1 MRHPSTTAHQ
11 GKLMNS
17 LLNVGMSAAVSIAC
31 LAFAPAHAA
40 TSVLD
45 TVKQRGVLNCG
56 TDNSAPGFGYL
67 NTKTGEME
75 GLDVDM
81 CRAVAAA
88 VLGDAKKVKFV
99 NVTDKSRF
107 NAVQTNQVDVVFAHT
122 TVKPARESAITVDFL
137 PIYFYDGNGVMVK
150 GAKIKSVKEL
160 KGGTLCTTQGSATE
174 QTLSTYIKAQGWGS
188 TTKVL
193 TYENLEKLFAAMDS
207 GRCTGMS
214 TDRSALASWKAN
226 APKPADY
233 TILPETLDKSP
244 FAGFVVANDS
254 RWRNALRWVTYSLFQ
269 AEESKIAAAD
279 VAKAGAAEDPFIRK
293 FLGTDG
299 SFGPDFG
306 LPADFVSKTIQQV
319 GNFGEIYDRNLGP
332 ATPNRVDRKGT
343 LNAPWSEGGALYS
356 PPWI

>member
-1 MRHPSTTAHQ
+1 MKPFAKFTRVIAA
-11 GKLMNS
+11 
-17 LLNVGMSAAVSIAC
+17 AAVCVAASQ
-31 LAFAPAHAA
+31 AHAV
-40 TSVLD
+40 SLLD

-99 NVTDKSRF
+99 VVTDKSRF
-107 NAVQTNQVDVVFAHT
+107 SAVQTNQVDVVFAHT
-122 TVKPARESAITVDFL
+122 TVKPARESAITIDFL
-137 PIYFYDGNGVMVK
+137 PIYFYDGTGVMVK
-150 GAKIKSVKEL
+150 GNKFKSVKDL
-160 KGGTLCTTQGSATE
+160 KGATLCTTQGSATE
-174 QTLSTYIKAQGWGS
+174 QTLSGYIKSQNWGA

-193 TYENLEKLFAAMDS
+193 TYENLEKLFAAMES

-214 TDRSALASWKAN
+214 TDRSALSSWKAN

-233 TILPETLDKSP
+233 NILPETLDKSP
-244 FAGFVVANDS
+244 FAGFTVANDS
-254 RWRNALRWVTYSLFQ
+254 RWRNALRWITYALFQ
-269 AEESKIAAAD
+269 AEEDKVGTKEI
-279 VAKAGAAEDPFIRK
+279 AKAMTTNDPFLQK
-293 FLGTDG
+293 FLGING

-306 LPADFVSKTIQQV
+306 LPVDFVTKMLIQV
-319 GNFGEIYDRNLGP
+319 GNYGDIYERNLGP
-332 ATPNRVDRKGT
+332 KTPNFMDRKGT
-343 LNAPWSEGGALYS
+343 LNAPHTQGGALYS

>member
-1 MRHPSTTAHQ
+1 MKPIAQAIR
-11 GKLMNS
+11 G
-17 LLNVGMSAAVSIAC
+17 VAALTVIA
-31 LAFAPAHAA
+31 AA
-40 TSVLD
+40 SQANAAGSVLD

-75 GLDVDM
+75 GLDVDL

-99 NVTDKSRF
+99 TVTDKSRF

-122 TVKPARESAITVDFL
+122 TVKPGRESAITVDFL

-150 GAKIKSVKEL
+150 GSKIKSVKDL
-160 KGGTLCTTQGSATE
+160 NGATLCTTQGSATE
-174 QTLSTYIKAQGWGS
+174 QTLAGYIKAQGWNAQ
-188 TTKVL
+188 TKVL
-193 TYENLEKLFAAMDS
+193 TYENLEKLFAAMES
-207 GRCTGMS
+207 GRCNGMS

-226 APKPADY
+226 APKPTDY
-233 TILPETLDKSP
+233 TILPEMLDKSP
-244 FAGFVVANDS
+244 FAGFTVANDS
-254 RWRNALRWVTYSLFQ
+254 RWRNALRWITYATFQ
-269 AEESKIAAAD
+269 AEESKVSSKTLDASLKS
-279 VAKAGAAEDPFIRK
+279 VDPFVQK
-293 FLGTDG
+293 FLGVNA

-306 LPADFVSKTIQQV
+306 LPADFVAKIIGQV
-319 GNFGEIYDRNLGP
+319 GNFGEIYERNLGP
-332 ATPNRVDRKGT
+332 KTPNYIDRKGT

>member
-1 MRHPSTTAHQ
+1 MKPIAHAIR
-11 GKLMNS
+11 GL
-17 LLNVGMSAAVSIAC
+17 AALTLVA
-31 LAFAPAHAA
+31 AATQAHAA
-40 TSVLD
+40 GSVLD
-45 TVKQRGVLNCG
+45 SVKQRGVLNCG

-75 GLDVDM
+75 GLDVDL

-99 NVTDKSRF
+99 TVTDKSRF

-122 TVKPARESAITVDFL
+122 TVKPGRESAITVDFL

-150 GAKIKSVKEL
+150 GSKIRSVKDL
-160 KGGTLCTTQGSATE
+160 DGATICTTQGSATE
-174 QTLSTYIKAQGWGS
+174 QTLAGYIKAQNWKP

-193 TYENLEKLFAAMDS
+193 TYENLEKLFAAMES
-207 GRCTGMS
+207 GRCNGMS

-244 FAGFVVANDS
+244 FAGFTVANDS
-254 RWRNALRWVTYSLFQ
+254 RWRNALRWITYATFQ
-269 AEESKIAAAD
+269 AEESKISSKTLDASMKSA
-279 VAKAGAAEDPFIRK
+279 DPFVQK
-293 FLGTDG
+293 FLGVNG

-306 LPADFVSKTIQQV
+306 LPADFVAKMIGQV
-319 GNFGEIYDRNLGP
+319 GNFAEIYDRNLGP
-332 ATPNRVDRKGT
+332 KTPNYIDRKGT

>member
-1 MRHPSTTAHQ
+1 MKPIAHA
-11 GKLMNS
+11 
-17 LLNVGMSAAVSIAC
+17 VRAART
-31 LAFAPAHAA
+31 LAALTLVAAAAQAHAA
-40 TSVLD
+40 ASVLD

-75 GLDVDM
+75 GLDVDL

-88 VLGDAKKVKFV
+88 VLGDARKVKFV
-99 NVTDKSRF
+99 TVTDKSRF

-122 TVKPARESAITVDFL
+122 TVKPGRESAITIDFL
-137 PIYFYDGNGVMVK
+137 PIYFYDGTGVMVK
-150 GAKIKSVKEL
+150 GSKIKSVKEL
-160 KGGTLCTTQGSATE
+160 NGAALCTTQGSGTE
-174 QTLSTYIKAQGWGS
+174 QTLAGYIKQQGWNAS
-188 TTKVL
+188 TKVL
-193 TYENLEKLFAAMDS
+193 TYENLEKLFSAMEA
-207 GRCTGMS
+207 GRCTAMS

-233 TILPETLDKSP
+233 TILPETLDKGP
-244 FAGFVVANDS
+244 FAGFTVANDS
-254 RWRNALRWVTYSLFQ
+254 RWRNALRWITYATFQ
-269 AEESKIAAAD
+269 AEESKISSKSLDAAL
-279 VAKAGAAEDPFIRK
+279 KSTDPFIQK
-293 FLGTDG
+293 FLGTSG

-306 LPADFVSKTIQQV
+306 LPADFVAKLVGQV

-332 ATPNRVDRKGT
+332 KTPNYIDRKGT

>member
-1 MRHPSTTAHQ
+1 MRFLRTLLSLSTCAL
-11 GKLMNS
+11 GLAAAMPA
-17 LLNVGMSAAVSIAC
+17 SA
-31 LAFAPAHAA
+31 
-40 TSVLD
+40 SVLD

-75 GLDVDM
+75 GLDVDL

-99 NVTDKSRF
+99 VVTDKSRF

-122 TVKPARESAITVDFL
+122 TVKPARESAIQVDFL
-137 PIYFYDGNGVMVK
+137 PLYFYDGTGVMVK
-150 GAKIKSVKEL
+150 GSKIKSVKDL
-160 KGGTLCTTQGSATE
+160 NGAALCTTQGSSTE
-174 QTLSTYIKAQGWGS
+174 QTLAAYVKAQGWS
-188 TTKVL
+188 SATKVL
-193 TYENLEKLFAAMDS
+193 TYENLEKLFAAMES
-207 GRCTGMS
+207 GRCAGMS
-214 TDRSALASWKAN
+214 TDRSALTAWKAN

-244 FAGFVVANDS
+244 FAGFTVVNDS
-254 RWRNALRWVTYSLFQ
+254 KWRNALRWIIYATFQ
-269 AEESKIAAAD
+269 AEESKI
-279 VAKAGAAEDPFIRK
+279 GATSLDKELKSTDPVTQK
-293 FLGTDG
+293 FLGVNG

-306 LPADFVSKTIQQV
+306 LPADFVTQVIRQV

-332 ATPNRVDRKGT
+332 KTPNYVERKGT
-343 LNAPWSEGGALYS
+343 PNALWTQGGALYS